1 MGDLDHR
8 TGSRRR
14 GNALTR
20 NFPAAVPVLLA
31 LLITTHISAQ
41 ESLPEGKWWN
51 RPEVVRQLR
60 LTSQQQIRLDAVF
73 QQHANGLIDLRA
85 EVQKRSIDLRSEL
98 DRQQLNR
105 ESIQQAAKRVGDA
118 RSQLFE
124 RELLLLVDM
133 RAELTAEQ
141 WNRFRRVLNA
151 RETTPRRQNQRR
163 VPR

>member
-1 MGDLDHR
+1 MTR
-8 TGSRRR
+8 TIPGAVW
-14 GNALTR
+14 ALMLV
-20 NFPAAVPVLLA
+20 FIAPHVM
-31 LLITTHISAQ
+31 SQ
-41 ESLPEGKWWN
+41 ESLPQGKWWN
-51 RPEVVRQLR
+51 RPEVVRQLG
-60 LTSQQQIRLDAVF
+60 LTAQQKTRLDAVF

-85 EVQKRSIDLRSEL
+85 DVQKRSIDLRSEL

-105 ESIQQAAKRVGDA
+105 DAVQQAAKRVGEA

-151 RETTPRRQNQRR
+151 RDEAPRRQNQRR
-163 VPR
+163 APR